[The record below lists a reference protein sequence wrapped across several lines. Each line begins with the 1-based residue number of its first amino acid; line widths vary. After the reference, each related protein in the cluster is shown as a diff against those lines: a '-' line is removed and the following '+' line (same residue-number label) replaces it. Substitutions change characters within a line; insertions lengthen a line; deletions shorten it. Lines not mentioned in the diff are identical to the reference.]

1 VGVTLLGVATMFLA
15 SWALTR
21 TVLRGEATSF
31 SLELPPYRPPR
42 LWQTLYTSVIDRT
55 LIVLWRAIVFAAPA
69 GAVIWLLANV
79 SVAGAPVAV
88 HLIRLLEPMGLLL
101 GLNGVILLAYVVAI
115 PANEIVIPTVLMLTV
130 LAGGVPEAGAGA
142 GVLFELDPAAIG
154 TLLRADGW
162 TTLTGVN
169 LMLFSLLHNPCSTTI
184 HTIWKETGSARWTL
198 LATLLPVGLGL
209 SVCFVVTQVV
219 RLLLGA

>member
-1 VGVTLLGVATMFLA
+1 MRCT
-15 SWALTR
+15 
-21 TVLRGEATSF
+21 
-31 SLELPPYRPPR
+31 
-42 LWQTLYTSVIDRT
+42 
-55 LIVLWRAIVFAAPA
+55 AIGAPA
-69 GAVIWLLANV
+69 GAAIWLLANV
-79 SVAGAPVAV
+79 EVAGAPIAV
-88 HLIRLLEPMGLLL
+88 HLIRGLDPVGLLL

-115 PANEIVIPTVLMLTV
+115 PANEIVVPTVLMLTV

-142 GVLFELDPAAIG
+142 GVLFELDPAAVG

-198 LATLLPVGLGL
+198 VATLLPVDLGL

-219 RLLLGA
+219 RLLTGS